1 MTDPQTLAAYDLH
14 AGDFA
19 QDWHTQPPPSDL
31 HALVRRFFRPGLTA
45 DIGCGSG
52 REVAWLCQNGFAA
65 VGYDLSAG
73 LIAQARARYPDL
85 EFATAALPD
94 LAEIGER
101 RFANVLCETV
111 LMHLPPASIAPAV
124 RRLVE
129 LLEPGGTLYVSWRVT
144 EGSDQRD
151 QHGRLYAAFDKQVV
165 LGALG
170 ASTILLDE
178 DVTSLSSGKRIQR
191 LVARKG

>member
-1 MTDPQTLAAYDLH
+1 MTDPQTLAAYDQH
-14 AGDFA
+14 AKDFA
-19 QDWHTQPPPSDL
+19 QDWHAQPPPVDL
-31 HALVRRFFRPGLTA
+31 HALVRRFFTPRMTA

-52 REVAWLCQNGFAA
+52 REVAWLCQNGFPA

-85 EFATAALPD
+85 EFATATLPD
-94 LAEIGER
+94 LAEIGAR

-124 RRLVE
+124 RRLVG
-129 LLEPGGTLYVSWRVT
+129 LLEPGGTLYMSWRVT
-144 EGSDQRD
+144 EGGDQRD
-151 QHGRLYAAFDKQVV
+151 QHGRLYAAFDKQLV
-165 LGALG
+165 LDALG

-178 DVTSLSSGKRIQR
+178 DATSLSSGKRIQR
-191 LVARKG
+191 VVARKG